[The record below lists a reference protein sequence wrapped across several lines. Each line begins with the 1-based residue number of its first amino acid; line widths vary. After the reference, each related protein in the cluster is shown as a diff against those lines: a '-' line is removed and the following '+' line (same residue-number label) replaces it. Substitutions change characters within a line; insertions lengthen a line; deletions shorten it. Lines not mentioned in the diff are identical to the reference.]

1 MGENIQ
7 FVEIA
12 LNHSNHILQV
22 MDQGQILIV
31 IGNVMTILILVEAIV
46 IGAVHDILLSVHDL
60 HQKVMLVKLRVRL
73 VLICMGIIQFVTL
86 VRFDML
92 LLSIK

>member
-1 MGENIQ
+1 MVI
-7 FVEIA
+7 V
-12 LNHSNHILQV
+12 LNHNNHILQV
-22 MDQGQILIV
+22 MDQEQILIV
-31 IGNVMTILILVEAIV
+31 LGNVMTILIVIEAIV
-46 IGAVHDILLSVHDL
+46 IGVVLDILLSVHDL
-60 HQKVMLVKLRVRL
+60 RQKVMPVKLRVRL